1 MTDDNV
7 AEKGI
12 ALGPVGSDATVSDE
26 KALARR
32 QKLNQALTMDLI
44 PSGFTDE
51 AMVAEFKKFYAAS
64 QLRMDPLVG
73 EVAALKMLLAEE
85 MAKPG
90 PFRAM
95 KDGAPSELAVFDLIL
110 SSISEALDGE
120 SEALDGE
127 DEEGDMAFANA
138 AAELGDAERQA
149 LAGVLAQRLARDFL
163 RFTESTVMQYASKEK
178 LGVFRDDEKI
188 VKISRALGDIE
199 KARQLMKNQS
209 EKDQVQMK
217 LGVVLQ
223 SLSRVLIR
231 EIKDPEVLTAVG
243 NGFREVLREEGVEAV
258 LWGGRTDS

>member
-1 MTDDNV
+1 MTDDGT

-12 ALGPVGSDATVSDE
+12 ALGPVDSAVSDE

-44 PSGFTDE
+44 PSGFTDD

-90 PFRAM
+90 FYKGL
-95 KDGAPSELAVFDLIL
+95 KDSVPSELSLFDLIL
-110 SSISEALDGE
+110 STISEALDGE
-120 SEALDGE
+120 EV
-127 DEEGDMAFANA
+127 EGDMDLANA

-149 LAGVLAQRLARDFL
+149 LAGVLAQKLAKDFL
-163 RFTESTVMQYASKEK
+163 RFSEAAVMQYASKEK

-243 NGFREVLREEGVEAV
+243 NGFREVLREEGVEAI
-258 LWGGRTDS
+258 LWGGRTES